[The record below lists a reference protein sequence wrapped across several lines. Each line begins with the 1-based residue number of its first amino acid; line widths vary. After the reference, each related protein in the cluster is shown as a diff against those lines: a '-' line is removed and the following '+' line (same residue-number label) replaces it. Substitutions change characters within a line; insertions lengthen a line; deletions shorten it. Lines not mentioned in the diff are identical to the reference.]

1 MEANEK
7 TEVAMKKIFL
17 LALAA
22 TTFSASPLL
31 AEDTIVPRFDLH
43 KIRLEGNSLLSTAE
57 TETVLAK
64 FTGPQKDFGTLQEAM
79 EELEQAYKK
88 QGYNMV
94 TVILPEQELKDG
106 EVFFQ
111 VIEPKVKKISVKGN
125 KYFSKENILATL
137 PTLKQDEPPRLSE
150 ISANLRAVNE
160 NPSKNIT
167 LQFKS
172 LKNPEDL
179 NAQLQVVDEKPWKVA
194 LTGDNSG
201 TRQSGYYRMG
211 LTLQHSNLWDL
222 DHVAS
227 LAYSTSPDHADKVT
241 IVSGSYRIPLYGL
254 GDTIDFFGG
263 YSDVDNGNSQ
273 ISGTDLSVSGKGI
286 VSGARYNLTLPRFGA
301 YEHKLQLGMDYRRY
315 NNTVLFSGVDL
326 ANDVVAHP
334 FSITYGG
341 SWSNDLQSVD
351 GYAGVLHNQP
361 WGGKGKQRDFN
372 LQRDGAAADYTI
384 FRYGV
389 NTMRRLPGEWLFR
402 LFANGQYSPDRLISG
417 EQFGL
422 GGANSV
428 RGYLEREESYDGGL
442 AGSVE
447 IYTPDIAPL
456 VKLPKTQ
463 LRLVGFFD
471 AGTGYNLRT
480 QPGET
485 GNNTIT
491 GTGAGFRLA
500 IAQYFSFSLD
510 WGYALDKGKGYKSP
524 TFNPTSRGNHAV
536 HFKGAVMF

>member
-1 MEANEK
+1 
-7 TEVAMKKIFL
+7 MKKLFL
-17 LALAA
+17 PTLF
-22 TTFSASPLL
+22 TIIFSASPAL
-31 AEDTIVPRFDLH
+31 AEETIVPHFDLH
-43 KIRLEGNSLLSTAE
+43 KIRLEGNSLLSDSEVANTL
-57 TETVLAK
+57 TK
-64 FTGPQKDFGTLQEAM
+64 FTGSQKDFGTLQEAM
-79 EELEQAYKK
+79 DALEQVYKK
-88 QGYNMV
+88 KGYNMV
-94 TVILPEQELKDG
+94 TVILPEQELTDG
-106 EVFFQ
+106 EIFLQ
-111 VIEPKVKKISVKGN
+111 VIEPKVKKISLKGN
-125 KYFSKENILATL
+125 KHFSHENILATL
-137 PTLKQDEPPRLSE
+137 PTLQVDQPPRLSE
-150 ISANLRAVNE
+150 ISKNLRAANE
-160 NPSKNIT
+160 NPSKKIT

-172 LKNPEDL
+172 LEKPEDL

-211 LTLQHSNLWDL
+211 LTLQHANLWDL

-263 YSDVDNGNSQ
+263 YSDVDNGTSQ

-315 NNTVLFSGVDL
+315 DNTVLWNGTDL
-326 ANDVVAHP
+326 ADDVVAHP
-334 FSITYGG
+334 FSVTYGG
-341 SWSNDLQSVD
+341 SWSDDLQSID

-361 WGGKGKQRDFN
+361 WGGKGKQRHFEA
-372 LQRDGAAADYTI
+372 QRSGAAADYTI
-384 FRYGV
+384 VRYGF
-389 NTMRRLPGEWLFR
+389 NTMRRLPAQWLFR
-402 LFANGQYSPDRLISG
+402 VFANGQYTPHRLISG

-428 RGYLEREESYDGGL
+428 RGYLEREESYDGGFG
-442 AGSVE
+442 GSVE
-447 IYTPDIAPL
+447 LYTPDLAP
-456 VKLPKTQ
+456 VAKLPKTQ

-471 AGTGYNLRT
+471 AATGYNLRT
-480 QPGET
+480 QPGEL
-485 GNNTIT
+485 GHNTIT

-500 IAQYFSFSLD
+500 VADYFSFSLD

-524 TFNPTSRGNHAV
+524 TFNPTKRGNHAV
-536 HFKGAVMF
+536 HFKGAIMF